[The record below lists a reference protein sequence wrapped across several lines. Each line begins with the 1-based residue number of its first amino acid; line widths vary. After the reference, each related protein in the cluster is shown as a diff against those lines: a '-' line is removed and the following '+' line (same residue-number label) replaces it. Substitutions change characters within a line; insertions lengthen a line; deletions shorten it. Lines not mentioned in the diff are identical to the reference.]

1 MPLIP
6 FSMIV
11 YIQFDYNSIIINLKN
26 ISKGRNIGMYKYYRC
41 QKFRN
46 RRESFDR
53 SKRLKEAGAQLII
66 QRTARYVFVY
76 GVS

>member
-26 ISKGRNIGMYKYYRC
+26 ISKGRNIGEECINIIDAKN
-41 QKFRN
+41 FEIVANHSIDRN
-46 RRESFDR
+46 D
-53 SKRLKEAGAQLII
+53 
-66 QRTARYVFVY
+66 
-76 GVS
+76 